1 MRPNPALSG
10 PAPICRP
17 RSGFKRDAGER
28 RGPVM
33 CCGYGLSAR
42 RGVLWASKLFP
53 RPGSAISR
61 WPRCGAGGYWGS
73 GCCCCPSFPWLSLA
87 GGTAAAWTRGCGE
100 KQQWQRPSKD
110 PTATAELWQGTG
122 QGLAPGT
129 PGRAGKRGDPQPSA
143 ISDAVCPTQG
153 PPACSPPPPPA
164 PAKGREASV
173 PTAGTW
179 CTSWSPEPGATA
191 PGKVGAPHPPRNGS
205 EPPQPSNP
213 LPTPTWST
221 ALGRHGA
228 FKNSVAPIPHH
239 VTPPGTTT
247 PPGGGRCCGRA
258 GSRQARRLWRAR

>member
-1 MRPNPALSG
+1 MGTGNGTPEPCLMRLNPALSG

-33 CCGYGLSAR
+33 CCGYSLSAR

-153 PPACSPPPPPA
+153 PPACSPPLPQHQPRAGKPPSPQRAHGA
-164 PAKGREASV
+164 PAGPLNQALRHRA
-173 PTAGTW
+173 
-179 CTSWSPEPGATA
+179 
-191 PGKVGAPHPPRNGS
+191 RS
-205 EPPQPSNP
+205 EPPTHPG
-213 LPTPTWST
+213 T
-221 ALGRHGA
+221 ALNPRNRAIPSRPPRGA
-228 FKNSVAPIPHH
+228 
-239 VTPPGTTT
+239 
-247 PPGGGRCCGRA
+247 
-258 GSRQARRLWRAR
+258 QL